1 MSPPGRRLAIVG
13 GGWAGLAAA
22 VRAVE
27 QGWQV
32 SVFEASRQ
40 WGGRAR
46 ALETP
51 WPKDFPNP
59 EGLPTLRLDNGQHI
73 LIGAY
78 TDTLRLMQKVGV
90 ALEHGLLPV
99 PLTLRFP
106 DGQGLTTPPWARH
119 WPAPLD
125 VLAGMATAAGW
136 DWSERWAFLQASL
149 GWRLRGFECSPDLT
163 VDRLCASLP
172 ERVRQDVIEPLC
184 VAALNTPAEQASAQ
198 VFLRVLRDALLG
210 QALPPYRSADLLLPT
225 MDLGSLFPEKAAGW
239 LAEHGARLCLG
250 QRVTSL
256 QPHAK
261 GWRLHEAED
270 SDYEHVVLA
279 CPVAEGARLVRQM
292 TLADQQTSDWLAAA
306 EGLQYE
312 PIATTY
318 VLTQHAPAWPDP
330 LPMLALRNGPGHGP
344 AQFVFDR
351 SRLGGPSG
359 LLAFV
364 ASACHLDRA
373 VLETQ
378 VLAQARE
385 QLGLRDARALLTV
398 VEKRATFACTPG
410 LQRPGHQIVSGL
422 WAAGDA
428 IDGPY
433 PATLEG
439 AVRSGLAAADGLPR

>member
-1 MSPPGRRLAIVG
+1 MNRGDRRLAIVG

-27 QGWQV
+27 LGWQV

-46 ALETP
+46 ALEMP
-51 WPKDFPNP
+51 WPQDLPNP
-59 EGLPTLRLDNGQHI
+59 EGLPHLRLDNGQHI

-78 TDTLRLMQKVGV
+78 TDTRRLMQKVGV
-90 ALEHGLLPV
+90 PEKHTLRPM
-99 PLTLRFP
+99 PLSLRFP
-106 DGQGLTTPPWARH
+106 DGHGLATPSWARR

-125 VLAGMATAAGW
+125 VLAGIVTATGW
-136 DWSERWAFLQASL
+136 AWSERWAFLQTTL
-149 GWRLRGFECSPDLT
+149 GWRLRGFECFPELT
-163 VDRLCASLP
+163 VERLCNNLP

-184 VAALNTPAEQASAQ
+184 VAALNTPMERASAQ

-210 QALPPYRSADLLLPT
+210 EALPPYRSADLLLPST
-225 MDLGSLFPEKAAGW
+225 DLGSLFPEKAVEW
-239 LAEHGARLCLG
+239 LAEHGARLFLG
-250 QRVTSL
+250 RRVTSL
-256 QPHAK
+256 QAHAG
-261 GWRLHEAED
+261 GWQLQGVEGGN
-270 SDYEHVVLA
+270 YQQVVLA
-279 CPVAEGARLVRQM
+279 CPVTEAVRLVRQL
-292 TLADQQTSDWLAAA
+292 TLSDDQARDWLAKA
-306 EGLQYE
+306 ESLRYE

-318 VLTQHAPAWPDP
+318 VLTQQARAWPDA
-330 LPMLALRNGPGHGP
+330 LPMLALRSGPGDGP

-364 ASACHLDRA
+364 ASACHLERTE
-373 VLETQ
+373 LEAQ
-378 VLAQARE
+378 VVTQARE
-385 QLGLRDARALLTV
+385 QLGLMDARALLTV
-398 VEKRATFACTPG
+398 VEKRATFACTPS
-410 LQRPGHQIVSGL
+410 LKRPGHQVATGL

-439 AVRSGLAAADGLPR
+439 AVRSGLTAADRLPQ